1 MTAGTLSALGASIAP
16 RRFVDAYRTAKI
28 VIGNRVRHFDVPSE
42 PHFDEEGG
50 AYFRKQLESARNY
63 LEYGSG
69 GSTILAN
76 RLVNTLVSV
85 DSDGSFLADVRRK
98 LAEDRGYGRK
108 VMTNLI
114 HVNIGLTYDWGMPV
128 FTKPTRRR
136 VRRWEDYP
144 MAPWRYYRSIA
155 QQPDLIL
162 VDGRFRVACVL
173 ESLLSLSPLSNTQ
186 ILLDDYDERPYYQIV
201 ERFADLEMVGRMA
214 VLRPRRLL
222 DRIQVRRLVKQFCAD
237 PR

>member
-1 MTAGTLSALGASIAP
+1 MTAGTLSTLGASIAP
-16 RRFVDAYRTAKI
+16 RKFVDAYRTAKI
-28 VIGNRVRHFDVPSE
+28 IIANRVRHVDVPSE
-42 PHFDEEGG
+42 PHFDEEGT
-50 AYFRKQLESARNY
+50 AYFCNQLESARNY

-76 RLVNTLVSV
+76 KLVNTLVSV
-85 DSDGSFLADVRRK
+85 DSDASLLADVRRK
-98 LAEDRGYGRK
+98 LAEEPGRK
-108 VMTNLI
+108 AMTKLI
-114 HVNIGLTYDWGMPV
+114 HVNIGLTHDWGMPV

-144 MAPWRYYRSIA
+144 SAPWRYFRSIA

-162 VDGRFRVACVL
+162 VGGRFRVACVL

-186 ILLDDYDERPYYQIV
+186 ILLDDYAERPHYQVV
-201 ERFADLEMVGRMA
+201 ERFADLEMAGRMA
-214 VLRPRRLL
+214 VLRPRRLI
-222 DRIQVRRLVKQFCAD
+222 DRIQVRRMVRQFCAD

>member
-16 RRFVDAYRTAKI
+16 RKFVDAYRTAKT
-28 VIGNRVRHFDVPSE
+28 VIAHRVRHVDVPSE
-42 PHFDEEGG
+42 PHFDDEGT
-50 AYFRKQLESARNY
+50 AYFCKQLGTARNY
-63 LEYGSG
+63 LEYGCG
-69 GSTILAN
+69 GSTVLAN
-76 RLVNTLVSV
+76 RLVSTLVSV
-85 DSDGSFLADVRRK
+85 DSDATVLAEVRRK
-98 LAEDRGYGRK
+98 LAKEGRRAL
-108 VMTNLI
+108 TRLI
-114 HVNIGLTYDWGMPV
+114 HVNIGLTDLGMPV

-144 MAPWRYYRSIA
+144 TAPWLYYRSIA
-155 QQPDLIL
+155 QQPDLVL

-186 ILLDDYDERPYYQIV
+186 ILVDDYADRPYYQVV

-214 VLRPRRLL
+214 VLRPRRLI
-222 DRIQVRRLVKQFCAD
+222 DRIQVRRMVKQFCAD

>member
-1 MTAGTLSALGASIAP
+1 MFAGTFSTLGASIAP
-16 RRFVDAYRTAKI
+16 RRFVDACRTAKI
-28 VIGNRVRHFDVPSE
+28 VIANRVRHADVPSE
-42 PHFDEEGG
+42 PQFDEEGM

-76 RLVNTLVSV
+76 RLVSTLVSV
-85 DSDGSFLADVRRK
+85 DSDAGRLADVRRK
-98 LAEDRGYGRK
+98 LAAEGRRAT
-108 VMTNLI
+108 MRLI

-136 VRRWEDYP
+136 VSRWEEYP
-144 MAPWRYYRSIA
+144 TRPWRYLRSIT

-162 VDGRFRVACVL
+162 VNGRFRVACVL

-186 ILLDDYDERPYYQIV
+186 ILLDDYAERPHYQAV
-201 ERFADLEMVGRMA
+201 ERFADLEMAGRMA

-222 DRIQVRRLVKQFCAD
+222 DRIQVRRMVRQYCAD

>member
-1 MTAGTLSALGASIAP
+1 MTGATVFSALGASIAP
-16 RRFVDAYRTAKI
+16 RRFIDAYRTAKV
-28 VIGNRVRHFDVPSE
+28 VIGNRVRHFDVPTE
-42 PHFDEEGG
+42 PHFDEHSTR
-50 AYFRKQLESARNY
+50 YFREQLEKARNY

-76 RLVNTLVSV
+76 QMVTNLVSV
-85 DSDGSFLADVRRK
+85 DSDASFLADVRRK
-98 LAEDRGYGRK
+98 LEQNDRRA
-108 VMTNLI
+108 MTKLI
-114 HVNIGLTYDWGMPV
+114 HVNIGLTQHWGMPV

-136 VRRWEDYP
+136 VRRWEEYAK
-144 MAPWRYYRSIA
+144 APWRYFRTIG

-173 ESLLSLSPLSNTQ
+173 ESLLSLSPLSETQ
-186 ILLDDYDERPYYQIV
+186 ILLDDYVGRPEYCVV
-201 ERFADLEMVGRMA
+201 EQYADVEMVGRMA

-222 DRIQVRRLVKQFCAD
+222 DRIQVRRLVRQYCAD